1 MNDCI
6 RSAKTHSV
14 SSPHASL
21 AAIGALLQERRIL
34 EPIRQTVQIAQK
46 TIRHSPTDKLLD
58 ALIAILAGAQGLV
71 EVNSLLR
78 SDVALQRA
86 FGRRGCAD
94 QSTIQDTLNHAT
106 ATTVAQLEQAL
117 EEIFIQ
123 HSAASYHDYRASWQ
137 ILDIDLSAMPCGKRA
152 EGATKG
158 YFNRQYHRRGRQLA
172 RVVASHTD
180 EVVVDQIYPGNT
192 HLGPVLSQLIS
203 AAERRLGLSHESDA
217 DKRAQTLVR
226 LDAGGGGRE
235 SCNLVLGRGYAL
247 LAKEYSSQRAARVA
261 ASVTRW
267 VDDPRCAGRQ
277 VGWVTEPTSEYVRP
291 VLRLAVRCRS
301 KGGRDTKKG
310 ERWRT
315 AVLITTLWPEE
326 AFSLV
331 NVSAA
336 EWQHPDAELLAL
348 AYLYDGRGG
357 GAETT
362 FNGDKGGLGIS
373 KRNKRHWQGQQVLTL
388 LGSLAHNLVVWSRM
402 WLAAAEPTLRQY
414 GIKRM
419 VRDVYHLHG
428 RVVLNGWGQVL
439 KIVIVVATPL
449 AQRVGSAY
457 RKLFGMHSII
467 ICLGK
472 T

>member
-6 RSAKTHSV
+6 RPTKTRSV
-14 SSPHASL
+14 TTPRASL
-21 AAIGALLQERRIL
+21 AAIGALIREHRIL
-34 EPIRQTVQIAQK
+34 EPIRQGVHIPQK
-46 TIRHSPTDKLLD
+46 TIHHSPTDKLLD
-58 ALIAILAGAQGLV
+58 ALIAILGGAQGLV
-71 EVNSLLR
+71 EVNTIVR

-123 HSAASYHDYRASWQ
+123 HSAASWHDYHANWQ
-137 ILDIDLSAMPCGKRA
+137 ILDIDLSAIVCGKRA

-172 RVVASHTD
+172 RVVASRSD
-180 EVVVDQIYPGNT
+180 EVVVDQMYAGNT
-192 HLGPVLSQLIS
+192 HLGPVLSQLIGS
-203 AAERRLGLSHESDA
+203 AERRLGLEHESDVE
-217 DKRAQTLVR
+217 KRARTLVR
-226 LDAGGGGRE
+226 LDAGGGGLE
-235 SCNLVLGRGYAL
+235 SCNFVLSRGYAL
-247 LAKEYSSQRAARVA
+247 LAKDYSSQRAARLA
-261 ASVTRW
+261 KSVTRW

-277 VGWVTEPTSEYVRP
+277 VGWVQAPSSEYARP

-301 KGGRDTKKG
+301 KSGRGKQKG

-326 AFSLV
+326 ALSLV
-331 NVSAA
+331 FLSAA
-336 EWQHPDAELLAL
+336 EWRHPDAELLAL
-348 AYLYDGRGG
+348 VYLYDGRGG

-362 FNGDKGGLGIS
+362 FKGDKGGLGLA

-388 LGSLAHNLVVWSRM
+388 LSELAHNLVVWSRR
-402 WLAAAEPTLRQY
+402 WLAAAEPTLRQN
-414 GIKRM
+414 GIRRM
-419 VRDVYHLHG
+419 VRDVYRLHG
-428 RVVLNGWGQVL
+428 RVILTESGRVLTIVL
-439 KIVIVVATPL
+439 VVTTPL
-449 AQRVGSAY
+449 TQHVGIAC
-457 RKLFGMHSII
+457 RKLFGMHSIVI
-467 ICLGK
+467 RLGK